1 MFYLKK
7 EASIRQNTSSY
18 HKKETAG
25 AVEKVDN
32 KDMKVMKK
40 MLQ

>member
-1 MFYLKK
+1 MVNMGYNYKK
-7 EASIRQNTSSY
+7 QTV
-18 HKKETAG
+18 G